1 MFQKSPQNNQMMIG
15 TRPSSWY
22 TPLLLLHAPPCYTPL
37 LLLHAPP
44 PFPKSQRNHL
54 VCPPLQA
61 VSWLWL
67 LKENHWSIILHVHKY
82 CFIIFTNATCM
93 SCFWRIIIQGEK
105 LHVFFSGSLP
115 IGSLY
120 AHSFVLDR
128 KIASIQRR
136 LVNVKITVIETR
148 NISLGY
154 CDIINCWV

>member
-1 MFQKSPQNNQMMIG
+1 
-15 TRPSSWY
+15 
-22 TPLLLLHAPPCYTPL
+22 
-37 LLLHAPP
+37 
-44 PFPKSQRNHL
+44 
-54 VCPPLQA
+54 
-61 VSWLWL
+61 
-67 LKENHWSIILHVHKY
+67 
-82 CFIIFTNATCM
+82 M